1 MNKQVPIS
9 ELVPIFKEIL
19 NSGSNVNF
27 TPRGV
32 SMLPML
38 RDNCDTVTLTKP
50 TKLKKYDVVFF
61 YHKPTN
67 SYVLHRIIKVNND
80 GTYNICGDNRM
91 ICEVNV
97 PKEDIFAVVT
107 AFTKDN
113 VTHKITDLNY
123 KIYSRKCVAKKKL
136 RWKYYSLKEKL
147 YPYYRKIKRK

>member
-38 RDNCDTVTLTKP
+38 RDNCDTVTLSKP

-67 SYVLHRIIKVNND
+67 SYVLHRIVKVNSD
-80 GTYNICGDNRM
+80 GTYNICGIASMGKACEINNFNIDDDMCLYNLKSHM
-91 ICEVNV
+91 IDFINNNITRIV
-97 PKEDIFAVVT
+97 KIFILP
-107 AFTKDN
+107 F
-113 VTHKITDLNY
+113 
-123 KIYSRKCVAKKKL
+123 
-136 RWKYYSLKEKL
+136 
-147 YPYYRKIKRK
+147 

>member
-19 NSGSNVNF
+19 DSGSNVNF

-38 RDNCDTVTLTKP
+38 RDNCDTVTLSKP
-50 TKLKKYDVVFF
+50 SKLKKYDVVFF

-91 ICEVNV
+91 VCEMNV

-113 VTHKITDLNY
+113 KKYSVNNNYY
-123 KIYSRKCVAKKKL
+123 KIYAKKCVLKKKI

-147 YPYYRKIKRK
+147 YSHYRKIKRK

>member
-1 MNKQVPIS
+1 MPIS

-19 NSGSNVNF
+19 DSGSNVNF

-91 ICEVNV
+91 VCEVNV
-97 PKEDIFAVVT
+97 PKEDM
-107 AFTKDN
+107 
-113 VTHKITDLNY
+113 
-123 KIYSRKCVAKKKL
+123 
-136 RWKYYSLKEKL
+136 
-147 YPYYRKIKRK
+147 

>member
-27 TPRGV
+27 TPKGV

-91 ICEVNV
+91 ICEMNV
-97 PKEDIFAVVT
+97 
-107 AFTKDN
+107 FTKDN

-136 RWKYYSLKEKL
+136 RWKYYSFKEKL

>member
-1 MNKQVPIS
+1 MPIS

-19 NSGSNVNF
+19 DSGSNVNF

-38 RDNCDTVTLTKP
+38 RDNCDTVTLSKP
-50 TKLKKYDVVFF
+50 SKLKKYDVVFF

-91 ICEVNV
+91 VCEMNV

-113 VTHKITDLNY
+113 KKYSVNNNYY
-123 KIYSRKCVAKKKL
+123 KIYAKKCVAKKKL